1 MEGGILEP
9 KYHTFVLS
17 SAQYASYLVLT
28 SSTLKD
34 ILSHRSNYQNTL
46 LTIML
51 LFFSWQYSSPP
62 FRFKELPVLDSISN
76 VVIVWVCWALGY
88 ISNGRNLFLGKEN
101 ASASKGWL
109 LAFCTIGIHALG
121 AAADIEADTIAGQRT
136 IATVLGVRFTSTFS
150 SVC

>member
-1 MEGGILEP
+1 
-9 KYHTFVLS
+9 
-17 SAQYASYLVLT
+17 
-28 SSTLKD
+28 
-34 ILSHRSNYQNTL
+34 
-46 LTIML
+46 ML

-76 VVIVWVCWALGY
+76 GVIVWLCWALGY